1 MFRNYDKYTIPQL
14 RALAGR
20 KFRAWIR
27 KRDQEK
33 PCISCGRYTTLEAGH
48 YYSAGHYPSLE
59 FNEDNVHGQCDRC
72 NRHLHGN
79 SIEYRKGLIE
89 RIGGVRVEMLD
100 TIAGVYKRTGY
111 KHDRIRLIEI
121 IQKYK

>member
-1 MFRNYDKYTIPQL
+1 MFKKYDKYSTHQL
-14 RALAGR
+14 RLKAGL

-27 KRDQEK
+27 KRDEGK
-33 PCISCGRYTTLEAGH
+33 PCISCGRYTDLEAGH

-79 SIEYRKGLIE
+79 QIEYRKGLIE
-89 RIGGVRVEMLD
+89 RIGGDRVEMLD

-111 KHDRIRLIEI
+111 KHDRFRLIEI